1 MTRTTLITYG
11 PKRRTVRVFLEGD
24 LCRVQWREHGRV
36 MTKSWPDTTAGKQE
50 ARAWA
55 RGFADA
61 RENAGTI
68 KKPRTT
74 LRGLWDA
81 YTKAEFPHLR
91 DRTQTIYADNWQIFE
106 LRFGRTM
113 LAEDAKPE
121 MFDLLRA
128 ELSKKG
134 WKVNTIRMLTRS
146 VKTVFAFGERRE
158 LIARN
163 RLAGWRFKL
172 AKEDRPTSP
181 PEYRRED
188 FDRLLA
194 ALDPNK
200 RTQWRAYVALSLVG
214 FQGVRQKAALHLQWP
229 DVDLVA
235 KRVQWRAKWDKMGRD
250 WQQPLREGTIRALE
264 TARRWHDQLGLK
276 TPWVLPADRK
286 TNREPV
292 YSAQS
297 FWWLL
302 REIERRTGI
311 PHLPWRAAHGFRRM
325 VAGDVAEAT
334 GNAMTGLRSIGD
346 TDMRQADS
354 YLKNREDVTAG
365 AFARLDAE
373 TSNRNQTVTEAET
386 AEAATGGDDAN

>member
-1 MTRTTLITYG
+1 MTRRTLIAYG
-11 PKRRTVRVFLEGD
+11 PKRRTVRVFTERD
-24 LCRVQWREHGRV
+24 LCRVQWREHGRL
-36 MTKSWPDTTAGKQE
+36 MTKSWPDTAAGRQE

-61 RENAGTI
+61 RESAATV

-74 LRGLWDA
+74 LRGLWEA
-81 YTKAEFPHLR
+81 YTAAEFPHLR
-91 DRTQTIYADNWQIFE
+91 DRTQRIYADNWQIFE

-113 LAEDAKPE
+113 LAEDARPE
-121 MFDLLRA
+121 MFDQLRA
-128 ELSKKG
+128 ELTRKG

-158 LIARN
+158 LLSRN
-163 RLAGWRFKL
+163 RLAAWRFKL

-181 PEYRRED
+181 AEYRRED

-194 ALDPNK
+194 ALDPTK

-214 FQGVRQKAALHLQWP
+214 FQGVRQKAALHLQWA
-229 DVDLVA
+229 DVDLA
-235 KRVQWRAKWDKMGRD
+235 TKRVQWRAKWDKMGRD
-250 WQQPLREGTIRALE
+250 WQQPLREGTLRALE
-264 TARRWHDQLGLK
+264 VAKEWQTKLGLK
-276 TPWVLPADRK
+276 SPWVLPADRK
-286 TNREPV
+286 TNQAPV

-302 REIERRTGI
+302 RAVERRTGI

-325 VAGDVAEAT
+325 VAGDVAEVT

-365 AFARLDAE
+365 AFDRLDAE
-373 TSNRNQTVTEAET
+373 TSNRNQTATAQETEAEK
-386 AEAATGGDDAN
+386 AEASDAK

>member
-1 MTRTTLITYG
+1 MTRRTLIAYG

-24 LCRVQWREHGRV
+24 LCRVQWREHGRL
-36 MTKSWPDTTAGKQE
+36 MTKSWPDTTAGRQE

-61 RENAGTI
+61 RESAGTA

-74 LRGLWDA
+74 LRGLWEA
-81 YTKAEFPHLR
+81 YSAAEFPHLR
-91 DRTQTIYADNWQIFE
+91 ERTQRIYAECWQHFE

-113 LAEDAKPE
+113 LADDAKPE

-128 ELSKKG
+128 ELSRKG

-163 RLAGWRFKL
+163 RLASWRFKL

-181 PEYRRED
+181 AEYRRED

-194 ALDPNK
+194 ELNPEK
-200 RTQWRAYVALSLVG
+200 RTQWRAHVVLALVG
-214 FQGVRQKAALHLQWP
+214 FQGVRQKAALHLQWS
-229 DVDLVA
+229 DVDLDE
-235 KRVQWRAKWDKMGRD
+235 KRIRWRAKWDKMGRD
-250 WQQPLREGTIRALE
+250 WQQPLRVGTVRALE
-264 TARRWHDQLGLK
+264 VAKAWHERLGLK
-276 TPWVLPADRK
+276 SPWVLPADRK
-286 TNREPV
+286 TNKEPV

-302 REIERRTGI
+302 RAVERRAGI

-325 VAGDVAEAT
+325 VAGDVAEIT
-334 GNAMTGLRSIGD
+334 GNAMIGLRSIGD

-365 AFARLDAE
+365 AFDRLDSE
-373 TSNRNQTVTEAET
+373 TSNRNQTATEPDLEAVS
-386 AEAATGGDDAN
+386 AEANDAK